1 MSARVVMHVI
11 SHTHWDRE
19 WYRPFQAFRIR
30 LVDLIDNMLELLVR
44 DPDFRAFHLDG
55 QTIVLEDYLGIRP
68 ERERLFR
75 DLVASGRILIGPWYL
90 LNDEFLTSGEATVRN
105 LQIGHAICDEWGANM
120 KVGYLPDQ
128 FGNIGQMPQILK
140 GFGID
145 TVVFGRG
152 WQLTGDRKCEFTWR
166 GPDGTEV
173 LASFMACWYNNAQRF
188 PEDPDEALAFT
199 ERARDNLLPH
209 LATNQVLLMNGVDH
223 LQAQDNLTPILAQIG
238 ARLPENQELVHS
250 TLPDYLA
257 AVRKALGDTELGVHE
272 GELREDRHNQVLAG
286 TLSSRMYLKQ
296 ANDACQ
302 RLLERVAE
310 PLATYAFLTGTSYPD
325 AFLRYCWKRL
335 LQNHPHDSICGCSV
349 DETHLDMEARFRE
362 VEQVAGEHAARAL
375 RAVAASVD
383 TSSAPEGSVPAVLVN
398 TLPWPRTDSV
408 TVEVDFPLSGAP
420 GQVCIQDAAGHDVP
434 FSLLGVTDLVRRD
447 ESPIELPRATPV
459 RRLTLGLVA
468 EKVPAGGV
476 KTLYVKPSGWTER
489 AKCKLLRDARTVE
502 NEYFRLYIEPNGSLS
517 LVDKVTGFTYT
528 DLLVF
533 ADNGDAGDEYTHKA
547 PVPDKLY
554 TTNGWSPTVSVLEC
568 GPTRV
573 SFEIAGELP
582 LPESSCFSGRS
593 PGHVTCSVSSVVTV
607 SALVPRVE
615 IETTVVNW
623 AKDHRLRVLFPT
635 DLETDKVLAEGQFDV
650 VTRPRTPSDWPSSS
664 PTQPQQ
670 GFVAAN
676 DGHRGLCIVNEGL
689 PEYELLDDDRATLA
703 LTLMRCVGVI
713 SSGGEAQGVVDV
725 THASQMLGRFTF
737 RFGII
742 PHAGGFINSG
752 AHLQAHQQRMPLR
765 AVQTDP
771 HPGPLADGHSFV
783 AVEPESLLVTATKL
797 APDGESVVVRCF
809 NPTDSC
815 VEGRATLGGGLAQAW
830 EGDLL
835 EAPTCELKVA
845 GSTSAVFS
853 ASPREIVTL
862 ILRPGAGAV

>member
-1 MSARVVMHVI
+1 MSARLVMHVV

-30 LVDLIDNMLELLVR
+30 LVDLIDNLLELLIT
-44 DPDFRAFHLDG
+44 DPEFRAFHLDG
-55 QTIVLEDYLGIRP
+55 QTVVLEDYLEMRP
-68 ERERLFR
+68 ERERLLR

-105 LQIGHAICDEWGANM
+105 LQIGHAICDDWGANM

-128 FGNIGQMPQILK
+128 FGNIGQMPQVLK

-145 TVVFGRG
+145 TAVFGRG

-188 PEDPDEALAFT
+188 PEDLDEALAFT

-209 LATNQVLLMNGVDH
+209 LATTQVLLMNGVDH
-223 LQAQDNLTPILAQIG
+223 LQAQQNLTPILAAVG
-238 ARLPENQELVHS
+238 SRLAQGQELVHS

-257 AVRKALGDTELGVHE
+257 AVREQLGDAELGVHE
-272 GELREDRHNQVLAG
+272 GELREDRHNNVLAG

-310 PLATYAFLTGTSYPD
+310 PLATYALLTGVSYPA
-325 AFLRYCWKRL
+325 AFLGYAWKRL

-362 VEQVAGEHAARAL
+362 VEQVADEHAARAL
-375 RAVAASVD
+375 RAVAAAVD
-383 TSSAPEGSVPAVLVN
+383 TSSAPEGSAPVVLVN
-398 TLPWPRTDSV
+398 TLPWQRTDPV
-408 TVEVDFPLSGAP
+408 TVEVDFPLSAAP
-420 GQVCIQDAAGHDVP
+420 RHVRVQDAAGEDVP
-434 FSLLGVTDLVRRD
+434 FSLLAVADLVRRD
-447 ESPIELPRATPV
+447 ESPIELPKATPV
-459 RRLTLGLVA
+459 RRFTLGLVA
-468 EKVPAGGV
+468 ERVPAGGV
-476 KTLYVKPSGWTER
+476 KTIHVTPSAWTER
-489 AKCKLLRDARTVE
+489 GKSKLLKDARTAE
-502 NEYFRLYIEPNGSLS
+502 NEYFRLYVEPNGSLS

-533 ADNGDAGDEYTHKA
+533 ADGGDAGDEYTYRP

-554 TTNGWSPTVSVLEC
+554 TTAGWSPTVSVVEC

-573 SFEIAGELP
+573 RLEIAGNLP
-582 LPESSCFSGRS
+582 LPESTCSSGRS
-593 PGHVTCSVSSVVTV
+593 PSHVTCSVTSVVAV

-635 DLETDKVLAEGQFDV
+635 DLETDRALAEGQFDV
-650 VTRPRTPSDWPSSS
+650 VSRPRTPADWPAASL
-664 PTQPQQ
+664 TQPQQ
-670 GFVAAN
+670 SFVAVN
-676 DGHRGLCIVNEGL
+676 DGHRGLCVVNEGL

-713 SSGGEAQGVVDV
+713 SGGGEAQGVVDV
-725 THASQMLGRFTF
+725 THASQMLGSFTF
-737 RFGII
+737 RYGIT
-742 PHAGGFINSG
+742 PQAGGFISSG
-752 AHLQAHQQRMPLR
+752 AHLQAHQQRAPLR
-765 AVQTDP
+765 AVQTDA
-771 HPGPLADGHSFV
+771 HSGPLADGHSFL
-783 AVEPESLLVTATKL
+783 AVEPGSLIVTATKL

-809 NPTDSC
+809 NPTDAC
-815 VEGRATLGGGLAQAW
+815 VEGKARLGGGLAQAW

-835 EAPTCELKVA
+835 EKPTCELKVRD
-845 GSTSAVFS
+845 GTSAVFS
-853 ASPREIVTL
+853 ACPREIVTL